1 VELAVGGLDSVGRMP
16 EPMTDRRSLFVLILA
31 ITGTGI
37 MGNTLIAPAI
47 PDILDEFGVRD
58 AGAGLLIAA
67 TSFPG
72 IFMAPVMGV
81 LADRLGR
88 RRVLVP
94 CLATFAVFGTAAA
107 LAPSFEL
114 LIAARFGMGIGA
126 AGLINLAVVL
136 IGDHWGPDDR
146 TRLIGRNAAF
156 LTVCLAVMP
165 PVGGVLTD
173 LGTWRLALAP
183 YSLAALTAILAWRM
197 LPPDRPDATVS
208 IREQLGGIG
217 DVVRQPA
224 VLMILIGGTASFVLI
239 FGVFLSTLPIHLE
252 NEFGYGAS
260 MRGLFLALPAIPSTL
275 VAFNL
280 QRIRAQVSARV
291 LLVGCSLAFA
301 AGFALIGASET
312 VALVVLGCVV
322 YGVGEGALIPT
333 LQTQAV
339 ELSPPEHRGAV
350 VAVYVGAARLGQTIG
365 PLGAAALFGA
375 TSTFLALHVGVALAL
390 ALAVLFAAGPRKH
403 VALMRPVSDNE

>member
-1 VELAVGGLDSVGRMP
+1 MSELHVDRV
-16 EPMTDRRSLFVLILA
+16 TDRRSLFVLILA

-37 MGNTLIAPAI
+37 MGNTLLAPAI
-47 PDILDEFGVRD
+47 PDILDEFD
-58 AGAGLLIAA
+58 IADSGAGLLIAA

-72 IFMAPVMGV
+72 IFMAPVIGV

-94 CLATFAVFGTAAA
+94 CLATFGVFGTAAA
-107 LAPSFEL
+107 LAPSFAWL
-114 LIAARFGMGIGA
+114 VAARFGMGIGA

-136 IGDHWGPDDR
+136 IGDNWGPADR

-165 PVGGVLTD
+165 PIGGVLTD
-173 LGTWRLALAP
+173 LGSWRLALAP
-183 YSLAALTAILAWRM
+183 YSLAMLTAVVAWRM
-197 LPPDRPDATVS
+197 LPPDRPDATATV
-208 IREQLGGIG
+208 REQLGGVGEVI
-217 DVVRQPA
+217 RQPA
-224 VLMILIGGTASFVLI
+224 VLMILIGGAVSFVMI

-260 MRGLFLALPAIPSTL
+260 VRGLFLALPAIPSTL

-280 QRIRAQVSARV
+280 QRVRERMSARV
-291 LLVGCSLAFA
+291 LLVSCSLAFA
-301 AGFALIGASET
+301 AGFALIGAT
-312 VALVVLGCVV
+312 DAVGLIVLGCIV

-333 LQTQAV
+333 LQAQAV

-350 VAVYVGAARLGQTIG
+350 VAVYVGAARLGQTAG

-375 TSTFLALHVGVALAL
+375 TTTFFTLEVGAALAL
-390 ALAVLFAAGPRKH
+390 ALAAMFALGPT
-403 VALMRPVSDNE
+403 RPATSTR

>member
-1 VELAVGGLDSVGRMP
+1 
-16 EPMTDRRSLFVLILA
+16 MTDRRSLFVLILA

-37 MGNTLIAPAI
+37 MGNTLLAPAI
-47 PDILDEFGVRD
+47 PDILDEFGVSD

-94 CLATFAVFGTAAA
+94 CLATFGVFGTAAA
-107 LAPSFEL
+107 LAPSFAW
-114 LIAARFGMGIGA
+114 LIAARLGMGIGA

-136 IGDHWGPDDR
+136 IGDNWGPADR

-165 PVGGVLTD
+165 PIGGVLTD
-173 LGTWRLALAP
+173 IGSWRLALAP
-183 YSLAALTAILAWRM
+183 YSLAVVTAWVAWRM

-208 IREQLGGIG
+208 LRDQLGGIG
-217 DVVRQPA
+217 DVIRQPP
-224 VLMILIGGTASFVLI
+224 VLMILVGGAASFMMI

-280 QRIRAQVSARV
+280 QRVRERVSARI
-291 LLVGCSLAFA
+291 LLVICSLAFA
-301 AGFALIGASET
+301 IGFTLIGASHA
-312 VALVVLGCVV
+312 VALIVLGCMI
-322 YGVGEGALIPT
+322 YGFGEGALIPT

-350 VAVYVGAARLGQTIG
+350 VAVYVGAARLGQTAG

-375 TSTFLALHVGVALAL
+375 TSTFLALHVGVGLAL
-390 ALAVLFAAGPRKH
+390 ALAVMFAVGPRPTTST
-403 VALMRPVSDNE
+403 R

>member
-1 VELAVGGLDSVGRMP
+1 
-16 EPMTDRRSLFVLILA
+16 MTDRRSLYLLILA

-37 MGNTLIAPAI
+37 MGNTLLAPAI
-47 PDILDEFGVRD
+47 PDILDEFGVGD
-58 AGAGLLIAA
+58 SGAGLLIAA

-72 IFMAPVMGV
+72 IFMAPVMGI

-94 CLATFAVFGTAAA
+94 CLATFGVFGTAAA
-107 LAPSFEL
+107 LAPSFAG

-136 IGDHWGPDDR
+136 IGDHWGPEDR

-165 PVGGVLTD
+165 PIGGVLAD
-173 LGTWRLALAP
+173 LGSWRLALAP
-183 YSLAALTAILAWRM
+183 YGLAVVTAILAWRM
-197 LPPDRPDATVS
+197 LPPDRPDATASVS
-208 IREQLGGIG
+208 EQLGGIG
-217 DVVRQPA
+217 EVIRQPA
-224 VLMILIGGTASFVLI
+224 VVMILIGGAASFVMI

-260 MRGLFLALPAIPSTL
+260 VRGLFLALPAIPSTL

-280 QRIRAQVSARV
+280 QRIRGCVSARV
-291 LLVGCSLAFA
+291 LLVTCSLAFA
-301 AGFALIGASET
+301 VGFALIGASEA
-312 VALVVLGCVV
+312 VALIVLGCIV
-322 YGVGEGALIPT
+322 YGIGEGALIPT

-339 ELSPPEHRGAV
+339 ELSPPDHRGAV
-350 VAVYVGAARLGQTIG
+350 VAVYVGAARLGQTVG

-375 TSTFLALHVGVALAL
+375 TSTFLALHVGAALAL
-390 ALAVLFAAGPRKH
+390 ALAVLFAVGPG
-403 VALMRPVSDNE
+403 RPSRR

>member
-1 VELAVGGLDSVGRMP
+1 MIN
-16 EPMTDRRSLFVLILA
+16 RRSLFVLILA
-31 ITGTGI
+31 VTGTGI
-37 MGNTLIAPAI
+37 MGNTLLAPAI
-47 PDILDEFGVRD
+47 PDILDEFGVSD
-58 AGAGLLIAA
+58 SGAGLLIAA

-94 CLATFAVFGTAAA
+94 CLATFGVFGTAAA
-107 LAPSFEL
+107 LAPSFAF
-114 LIAARFGMGIGA
+114 LIAARLGMGLGA

-136 IGDHWGPDDR
+136 IGDYWGPVDR

-156 LTVCLAVMP
+156 LTVCIAVMP
-165 PVGGVLTD
+165 PIGGILTD
-173 LGTWRLALAP
+173 LGSWRLALAP
-183 YSLAALTAILAWRM
+183 YSLAAVTAVFAWRM

-208 IREQLGGIG
+208 VREQLGGVG

-224 VLMILIGGTASFVLI
+224 VLTIMIGGAVSFVLI

-260 MRGLFLALPAIPSTL
+260 MRGLFLALPAIPSTI

-280 QRIRAQVSARV
+280 QRIRERISARV

-301 AGFALIGASET
+301 TGFLLIGAGE
-312 VALVVLGCVV
+312 VAALIVLGCAV
-322 YGVGEGALIPT
+322 YGIGEGGLIPT
-333 LQTQAV
+333 LQDRAV

-350 VAVYVGAARLGQTIG
+350 VAVYVGAARLGQTVG

-375 TSTFLALHVGVALAL
+375 TSTFLALRVGVALAI
-390 ALAVLFAAGPRKH
+390 ALAVMFALGPTAARTDPAAELH
-403 VALMRPVSDNE
+403 QGSDPRCNR

>member
-1 VELAVGGLDSVGRMP
+1 
-16 EPMTDRRSLFVLILA
+16 MTDRRSLFVLILA

-37 MGNTLIAPAI
+37 MGNTLLAPAI
-47 PDILDEFGVRD
+47 PDILDEFGVSD

-72 IFMAPVMGV
+72 IFMAPLMGV

-94 CLATFAVFGTAAA
+94 CLATFGVFGAAAA
-107 LAPSFEL
+107 LAPSFEF
-114 LIAARFGMGIGA
+114 LIAARFGMGLGA

-136 IGDHWGPDDR
+136 IGDHWDPTDR

-165 PVGGVLTD
+165 PIGGLLTEVGS
-173 LGTWRLALAP
+173 WRLALAP
-183 YSLAALTAILAWRM
+183 YSLGVVTAIVAWRM
-197 LPPDRPDATVS
+197 LPPDRPDTTVS
-208 IREQLGGIG
+208 VRDQLGGIG
-217 DVVRQPA
+217 DVIRQPA
-224 VLMILIGGTASFVLI
+224 VLMILVGGAASFVMI

-252 NEFGYGAS
+252 NEFGYGAAV
-260 MRGLFLALPAIPSTL
+260 RGLFLALPAIPSTL

-280 QRIRAQVSARV
+280 QRVRERVSAGR
-291 LLVGCSLAFA
+291 LLVACSLAFA
-301 AGFALIGASET
+301 AGFALIGASDA
-312 VALVVLGCVV
+312 VALVVLGCII
-322 YGVGEGALIPT
+322 YGIGEGALIPT
-333 LQTQAV
+333 LQDQAV

-350 VAVYVGAARLGQTIG
+350 VAVYVGAARLGQTVG

-375 TSTFLALHVGVALAL
+375 TSTFVALEVGAGLAL
-390 ALAVLFAAGPRKH
+390 ALAVMFAVGSAR
-403 VALMRPVSDNE
+403 RRT

>member
-1 VELAVGGLDSVGRMP
+1 MSDCSITDPTSVRSP
-16 EPMTDRRSLFVLILA
+16 SMTDRRSLFLLILA

-37 MGNTLIAPAI
+37 MGNTLLAPAI
-47 PDILDEFGVRD
+47 PDILDEFGVGD

-72 IFMAPVMGV
+72 IFMAPVVGV

-94 CLATFAVFGTAAA
+94 CLATFGVFGTAAA
-107 LAPSFEL
+107 LAPSFAFL
-114 LIAARFGMGIGA
+114 VAARFGMGIGA

-136 IGDHWGPDDR
+136 IGDHWGPVDR

-165 PVGGVLTD
+165 PIGGVLTD
-173 LGTWRLALAP
+173 IGSWRLALAP
-183 YSLAALTAILAWRM
+183 YSLAMVTAWVAWRM
-197 LPPDRPDATVS
+197 LPPDRPDSTVS
-208 IREQLGGIG
+208 VREQLGGVG
-217 DVVRQPA
+217 DVIRQPA
-224 VLMILIGGTASFVLI
+224 VLTILIGGAASFVMI

-260 MRGLFLALPAIPSTL
+260 VRGLFLALPAIPSTL

-280 QRIRAQVSARV
+280 QRVRERVSARL
-291 LLVGCSLAFA
+291 LLVICSLAFA
-301 AGFALIGASET
+301 VGFALIGASQA
-312 VALVVLGCVV
+312 VALVVLGCIV
-322 YGVGEGALIPT
+322 YGFGEGALIPT
-333 LQTQAV
+333 LQDQAV

-375 TSTFLALHVGVALAL
+375 TTTFLALRVGVVLAL
-390 ALAVLFAAGPRKH
+390 ALAVLFL
-403 VALMRPVSDNE
+403 VAPTRRPA

>member
-1 VELAVGGLDSVGRMP
+1 
-16 EPMTDRRSLFVLILA
+16 MTDRRSLFALILA

-37 MGNTLIAPAI
+37 MGNTLLAPAI

-58 AGAGLLIAA
+58 SGAGLLIAA

-81 LADRLGR
+81 LADRFGR

-94 CLATFAVFGTAAA
+94 CLATFGVFGTAAA
-107 LAPSFEL
+107 LAPTFAF

-136 IGDHWGPDDR
+136 IGDHWGPADR

-165 PVGGVLTD
+165 PIGGVLTD

-183 YSLAALTAILAWRM
+183 YALAAITAIVAWRM
-197 LPPDRPDATVS
+197 LPADRPDATVS
-208 IREQLGGIG
+208 LRRQLGGIG
-217 DVVRQPA
+217 DVVRRPA
-224 VLMILIGGTASFVLI
+224 VLMVLIGGTASFVMI

-260 MRGLFLALPAIPSTL
+260 VRGLFLALPAVPSTL

-280 QRIRAQVSARV
+280 QRIRSRVRVDV
-291 LLVGCSLAFA
+291 LLVVCALSFA
-301 AGFALIGASET
+301 AGFALIGASEI
-312 VALVVLGCVV
+312 VALVVIGCIL
-322 YGVGEGALIPT
+322 YGIGEGALIPT
-333 LQTQAV
+333 LQDQAV

-350 VAVYVGAARLGQTIG
+350 VAVYVGAARLGQTVG

-375 TSTFLALHVGVALAL
+375 TSTFVALEVGAVL
-390 ALAVLFAAGPRKH
+390 AVALAVLFAVDSRR
-403 VALMRPVSDNE
+403 RPNRHSRPGTV